1 MGKSGPKLD
10 DAKAE
15 KLRKAIRAVIKQNKD
30 LQAAV
35 NAQRKASKS
44 KDNKAKLRSAISKVI
59 VRNPLLQQAAKDIF
73 NKMK

>member
-35 NAQRKASKS
+35 NAQRKASRS